1 MPTSRLLDLTR
12 PTALLAIGL
21 MVIILVMVLPMPAWV
36 LDIGLTLSFALAIL
50 IFTTVIFVEKPLD
63 FSSFPSILLASL
75 VLRLALNVSSTK
87 LIIGE
92 GHTGTNAAGGVIEGF
107 AMFIMGGNLFVGL
120 VVFGVLVIVNF
131 MVITKGA
138 GRMAEVGARF
148 ALDAM
153 PGKQLA
159 IDSDLAVGAITHE
172 EAKARRQRE
181 QEEASFLGSLDGAS
195 KFVKGDAIAG
205 LLITALNLIAGI
217 GFGVMA
223 HNLSVV
229 EALSNYSILTVGD
242 GLVSQIPAVIVSVAA
257 ALLLSKGRDEGA
269 IDRALGAQ
277 LAGNATV
284 LMIVAGILGVFAL
297 LPGLP
302 FLPFMAAAAVF
313 GGIAYMLRRQA
324 AAKAAAATETPAASD
339 APPARI
345 GDSIHSDE
353 IHLEVA
359 PDLVQMVLT
368 GDTGFESRIDKIR
381 RYIAEEYGFV
391 LPPIRMTDNP
401 TLGKNEYRMRI
412 QGVRVDTG
420 FLRPGSVLALM
431 EDTQLPHLQGEK
443 VREPVYKAAA
453 RWVSSSRKQELAAS
467 GIPAVEP
474 VEVLATHLLEV
485 IQTNFSLIFTRMVM
499 IDTLDALTSISDT
512 DRAAANRRYLDE
524 YIPGKVTQE
533 SLLAVLRQL
542 LSERVPIRNLFLIIE
557 TIAEA
562 KPLSLP
568 LPRIVELVRQR
579 LAFQIVDRLQDDQG
593 RLPLI
598 QLSANWE
605 KKFAEYEVNNESGG
619 SDVALPPEVFG
630 ELINSVQAKLNEVAQ
645 KGVVAAIATTSRRR
659 RFLQTVLAS
668 KGIRNAVVAYEEI
681 NAKSRPYIIGVA

>member
-1 MPTSRLLDLTR
+1 MPMQSLLNFTK
-12 PTALLAIGL
+12 PTALLAMGL
-21 MVIILVMVLPMPAWV
+21 MAIILVMVLPMPAWV
-36 LDIGLTLSFALAIL
+36 LDVGLTLSFALSIL

-172 EAKARRQRE
+172 EAKIRRQRE
-181 QEEASFLGSLDGAS
+181 QEEAAFLGSLDGAS

-217 GFGVMA
+217 GFGVVA
-223 HNLSVV
+223 HQLSIV
-229 EALSNYSILTVGD
+229 EALNNYSILTVGD

-257 ALLLSKGRDEGA
+257 ALLLSKGREEGA
-269 IDRALGAQ
+269 IDRALGLQ
-277 LAGNATV
+277 LAGNATA
-284 LMIVAGILGVFAL
+284 LYIVAGILAIFAL

-302 FLPFMAAAAVF
+302 FLPFIAAA
-313 GGIAYMLRRQA
+313 GGLAAGAYFIK
-324 AAKAAAATETPAASD
+324 KAADEKAATETAKPEDAAPK
-339 APPARI
+339 APKI
-345 GDSIHSDE
+345 GDSIYADE

-359 PDLVQMVLT
+359 PDLVNMVLV
-368 GDTGFESRIDKIR
+368 GDNGFESRIDKIR

-401 TLGKNEYRMRI
+401 TLKKNEYRIRI
-412 QGVRVDTG
+412 QGVRVDSG
-420 FLRPGSVLALM
+420 ILRPGQVLALI
-431 EDTQLPHLQGEK
+431 EDNQLPHLAGEK

-453 RWVSSSRKQELAAS
+453 RWLPSAKKQELAAAAV
-467 GIPAVEP
+467 PVVEP
-474 VEVLATHLLEV
+474 IEVLATHMLEV
-485 IQTNFSLIFTRMVM
+485 IQSNFSLVFTRMVM
-499 IDTLDALTSISDT
+499 METLEALTAISDI
-512 DRAAANRRYLDE
+512 DRAGANKRFLDE
-524 YIPGKVTQE
+524 YIPGKVTPE
-533 SLLAVLRQL
+533 LLLSVLRML
-542 LSERVPIRNLFLIIE
+542 LTERVPIRNLFLIIE
-557 TIAEA
+557 TVAEA
-562 KPLSLP
+562 KPQGLA
-568 LPRIVELVRQR
+568 LPRVVELVRQR

-598 QLSANWE
+598 QLSTSWE
-605 KKFAEYEVNNESGG
+605 QKFAEYEVNNENGG
-619 SDVALPPEVFG
+619 SDIALPPEVFG
-630 ELINSVQAKLNEVAQ
+630 ELINSVQAKLNETAQ
-645 KGVVAAIATTSRRR
+645 KGIVAAVATSSRRR

-681 NAKSRPYIIGVA
+681 NAKSKPYIIGVA

>member
-1 MPTSRLLDLTR
+1 MPFQKLLNFTK

-21 MVIILVMVLPMPAWV
+21 MTIILVMVLPMPAWV
-36 LDIGLTLSFALAIL
+36 LDVGLTLSFALSIL

-87 LIIGE
+87 LIIGQ

-172 EAKARRQRE
+172 EAKIRRQRE

-195 KFVKGDAIAG
+195 KFVKGDAVAG

-223 HNLSVV
+223 HQLSVV

-257 ALLLSKGRDEGA
+257 ALLLSKGKDEGA
-269 IDRALGAQ
+269 IDRAIGLQ
-277 LAGNATV
+277 LAGNATI
-284 LMIVAGILGVFAL
+284 LFIVAGILGVFAV

-302 FLPFMAAAAVF
+302 FLPFMLAAAAF
-313 GGIAYMLRRQA
+313 ATGGYFIR
-324 AAKAAAATETPAASD
+324 KAAEEKKAAESEKPADAKPAA
-339 APPARI
+339 PKI
-345 GDSIHSDE
+345 GDSIYADE
-353 IHLEVA
+353 IHLEVS
-359 PDLVQMVLT
+359 PDLVNMVLV
-368 GDTGFESRIDKIR
+368 GENGFESRIEKIR

-401 TLGKNEYRMRI
+401 TLKKNEYRIRI
-412 QGVRVDTG
+412 QGVRVDSG
-420 FLRPGSVLALM
+420 FLRPGQVLALL
-431 EDTQLPHLQGEK
+431 EDNQLPHLAGEK

-453 RWVSSSRKQELAAS
+453 RWLPSARKQELAAAAV
-467 GIPAVEP
+467 PVVEP
-474 VEVLATHLLEV
+474 IEVLATHMLEV
-485 IQTNFSLIFTRMVM
+485 IQSNFSLVFTRMVM
-499 IDTLDALTSISDT
+499 METLDALTAISDP
-512 DRAAANRRYLDE
+512 DRAGANKRFLDE
-524 YIPGKVTQE
+524 YIPGKVTPE
-533 SLLAVLRQL
+533 LLLSVMRMLLA
-542 LSERVPIRNLFLIIE
+542 ERVPVRNLFLIIE
-557 TIAEA
+557 TVAEA
-562 KPLSLP
+562 KPQGLP
-568 LPRIVELVRQR
+568 LPRVVELVRQR

-598 QLSANWE
+598 QLATSWE
-605 KKFAEYEVNNESGG
+605 QKFAEYEVNNDSGG
-619 SDVALPPEVFG
+619 SDIALPPEVFG
-630 ELINSVQAKLNEVAQ
+630 ELINSVQTKLNETAQ
-645 KGVVAAIATTSRRR
+645 KGIIAAVATSSRRR

-681 NAKSRPYIIGVA
+681 NSKSKPYIIGVA